1 MKAEQIIDRDTYR
14 QFRREW
20 KIKYNFISDE
30 IRITKRKANALNWRK
45 NSISAEK
52 HRARG
57 QRETA
62 ALRRR
67 ANVLML
73 ELDAAK
79 LRRPSKQEQ

>member
-30 IRITKRKANALNWRK
+30 IRNSKRDSNALNWRK
-45 NSISAEK
+45 NSMSAEK

-67 ANVLML
+67 ANQLNREL
-73 ELDAAK
+73 EMAK
-79 LRRPSKQEQ
+79 DRRPFNQE

>member
-30 IRITKRKANALNWRK
+30 IRASKREANALNYRK
-45 NSISAEK
+45 NSMSAEK

-57 QRETA
+57 QMETA

-67 ANVLML
+67 ARML
-73 ELDAAK
+73 NGELEAAK
-79 LRRPSKQEQ
+79 MRRPFEQV

>member
-14 QFRREW
+14 EFRREW
-20 KIKYNFISDE
+20 KILYNFISDE
-30 IRITKRKANALNWRK
+30 IRSSKREANALNWRK
-45 NSISAEK
+45 NSMSAEK

-67 ANVLML
+67 ANML
-73 ELDAAK
+73 NAELAVAK
-79 LRRPSKQEQ
+79 KKRPFNQE

>member
-14 QFRREW
+14 EFRREW

-30 IRITKRKANALNWRK
+30 IRASKREANALNWRK
-45 NSISAEK
+45 NSMSAEK

-67 ANVLML
+67 ANML
-73 ELDAAK
+73 NAELAAAK
-79 LRRPSKQEQ
+79 KKRPFNQE